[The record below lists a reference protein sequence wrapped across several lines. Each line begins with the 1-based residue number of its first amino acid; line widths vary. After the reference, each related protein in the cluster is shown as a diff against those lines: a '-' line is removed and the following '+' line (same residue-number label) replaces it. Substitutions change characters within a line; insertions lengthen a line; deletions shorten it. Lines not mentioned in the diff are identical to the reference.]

1 LKPKR
6 RINPA
11 VITAGIAAVFLGV
24 AASAALSGGTP
35 ALATADNTAACGG
48 CHTNPGT
55 ITITTT
61 VTTISVAPSASI
73 PVSISWAGGGGI
85 RTEINWPDTQSNTL
99 FSPAPRVPY
108 SSSGASGTTS
118 STLTAPVTPGTYTVR
133 VYAAQKLPGMQ
144 SVYKDMTIT
153 VTAPAPV
160 TYTMSVSA
168 SPALGGAVTGGG
180 SYASGATVS
189 LGVTANSGY
198 HFVNWTQGATV
209 ASTLQGY
216 SFPATAART
225 LVANFAINTYTITA
239 SAGANGTIT
248 PSGSVDYGGSKT
260 FTITPNAG
268 YRVAS
273 VTVDGASA
281 GTVTSYPFSNVAA
294 NHTISATFAADATA
308 TYSLTYTA
316 GTNGTISGT
325 SPQSVAPGGNGT
337 AVTAT
342 PAAGYHFVSWSDG
355 STANPRTDNAVAG
368 IVSVTASFAID
379 THTITPTAG
388 ANGSISPLAAVTV
401 PHNASQSFTI
411 TADSGYVIAGIT
423 VDGSP
428 VAPAAA
434 TLAASTP
441 AEITTSSYV
450 FTNVTAS
457 HSISATF
464 TTRTTTGS
472 DITGPLTSGL
482 RFTSRGG
489 AWGSLILGAA
499 VDDTSTGSSSI
510 ASAEYFLDRV
520 DAPGTGAAMAA
531 SDRGFNSARET
542 VRASVK
548 LAGLSA
554 GSHTIYVRG
563 RDAAGNWGATARLAF
578 QVRTTRRMPAGT
590 VGTFAEDDD
599 RERSSTSTLVVWVGT
614 GRQPVTD
621 D

>member
-260 FTITPNAG
+260 FTIT
-268 YRVAS
+268 
-273 VTVDGASA
+273 
-281 GTVTSYPFSNVAA
+281 
-294 NHTISATFAADATA
+294 
-308 TYSLTYTA
+308 
-316 GTNGTISGT
+316 
-325 SPQSVAPGGNGT
+325 
-337 AVTAT
+337 
-342 PAAGYHFVSWSDG
+342 
-355 STANPRTDNAVAG
+355 
-368 IVSVTASFAID
+368 
-379 THTITPTAG
+379 
-388 ANGSISPLAAVTV
+388 
-401 PHNASQSFTI
+401 
-411 TADSGYVIAGIT
+411 ADSGYVIAGIT